1 MLAVAVMLTCP
12 STHQVDQILDFQ
24 NYLFIHQ
31 YVNRSAVGF
40 IDKCAHACT
49 LCLPHTR
56 ARTHTEPKCWVWAV
70 FDTNEA
76 NQNGAHSNRA
86 VIGCAELLRSSRSWD
101 ADEEPMGIEQ
111 TVFLL

>member
-1 MLAVAVMLTCP
+1 MSMCVRTRAHT
-12 STHQVDQILDFQ
+12 
-24 NYLFIHQ
+24 LF
-31 YVNRSAVGF
+31 F
-40 IDKCAHACT
+40 
-49 LCLPHTR
+49 TR

-70 FDTNEA
+70 FGTNEA

-86 VIGCAELLRSSRSWD
+86 VIGCAAPLRSSRSWD